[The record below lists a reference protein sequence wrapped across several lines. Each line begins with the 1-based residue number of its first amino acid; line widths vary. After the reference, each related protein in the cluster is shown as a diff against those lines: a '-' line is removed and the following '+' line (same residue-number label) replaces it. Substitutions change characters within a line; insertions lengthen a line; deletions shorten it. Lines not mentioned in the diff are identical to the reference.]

1 MAIFEFKAGVSA
13 EVKDQAVL
21 EAALGNFE
29 KLNKILGKGGQRI
42 PYDVKINV
50 SGVAEVKKGAE
61 VTEQLTAQQRNA
73 KTAIQAMT
81 RAQEGSL
88 TSLRQTVNSLK
99 QQRDQLAST
108 SAAWAGYNTQVK
120 AAQTAL
126 SQAQG
131 VQAGSLVD
139 LRNQREELKKLRDA
153 TARFP
158 SGPGGGDG
166 GQSWNDLNYQI
177 RQIDGQINK
186 VTPGFSS
193 FFSTLSRIATVQAGF
208 IALTSA
214 LSAIGGVVNS
224 YVSRT
229 KQLEAFGLALKNVGL
244 TQAETSAAF
253 KEATAIATRLGAP
266 VQQVEKSYQRM
277 VPALRAVG
285 ADSKKTSKFIE
296 SITARTQTLGL
307 STEESGRLFEA
318 FAQVLSKGKLQAE
331 ELNQQISELDG
342 AFRTQLADAL
352 GVSVEALTKLVEA
365 GKITAPV
372 FVEAVTKMSNGVEEL
387 QKRIKNGTATI
398 QQLQNQIANISV
410 ATLSQIGGAI
420 EPGIKSFLKLSNT
433 VAAFF
438 LEFSKTEVFK
448 TLVIIFNQSAKGV
461 EVFVSALLKVL
472 DVVLKIL
479 QPIATAVNVLLGFGD
494 AFGGVIGLAIIFG
507 STLLLIKGAVA
518 GLAVLT
524 TATTALRAFGA
535 AMAAAGGA
543 QNKLVGTGTV
553 GALGGVR
560 QGAENARAAIVGMGR
575 GLANSAA
582 SFVGFNSAV
591 TSAGQGVSAAS
602 AAVSKAPSTF
612 RAFSQAATQ
621 TTAAAA
627 NLGNTAGQTSV
638 RYAQFRAE
646 VLKLNPV
653 LRTAGLACLGAG
665 QGINALGA
673 AAGTVGGQIKQGI
686 GSALVGLVNPVTVLI
701 VLFGI
706 LSQLFTANAKGADRI
721 KQAYAGVLA
730 PLNEEFDRAAA
741 SQKKAAQGSEA
752 LAQSVKKTIP
762 AVKKSADT
770 AGASAFA
777 WGALTV
783 GLVVL
788 TGVLAGAA
796 VASGGL
802 ATPLVAA
809 SGSATAAA
817 AAMAGFGGAI
827 VITTGHLVAAGI
839 VAAGLGGVFLTV
851 AEASKQLE
859 KQGVSQALVK
869 NYQDVRGAVE
879 KVSKQIGDLGGKVGQ
894 VDFSKFAE
902 GSKNLGELGLKYR
915 AAAKTIRE
923 KIEADKE
930 LLKTENAA
938 KDRNQANIDAL
949 KAQIAANQ
957 VVLGQMEASAEAVS
971 NETATRIAFG
981 RAVDA
986 ATVSVEDLNK
996 AEKISNEIIDISA
1009 IKARTDALQK
1019 YGKLQSD
1026 QARLGAANLAIETA
1040 ASGQRLALAQTQ
1052 LKLLDLKKAKVGSLD
1067 LEEQASARALTN
1079 TVLTETEKQAQAQN
1093 QLGQAITEAFAQGIA
1108 KVRELAGIYGQVT
1121 QGLKTGFDGLTNGLN
1136 SGIQASLGLI
1146 NSVIEVE
1153 TAGMAENSAAKKA
1166 MIMEGLRAQAQAN
1179 ELEREIGQF
1188 KLDVQ
1193 NRIAQNEA
1201 RIAQIRLEAEAQ
1213 IAEKRGQTGIAN
1225 AYREAAGAQDQII
1238 SGLQKQYEI
1247 ESRVLD
1253 INKQQKDQA
1262 LISRGIQLEGGR
1274 LSANTVAEQIGVQ
1287 RVSLGEAKAGL
1298 SQLVY
1303 ESKQLVTSLGKGATA
1318 ASDMQVEIEE
1328 TQTGQGER
1336 EAQAV
1341 AKAYKDAAD
1350 NVKNLSEEMSKTGV
1364 SVDAFLKGMLG
1375 VKDVSAGIAKDIR
1388 ETAAILGTGRA
1399 GGAPARATGGPVT
1412 AGQQY
1417 FVNDGGGREAFLS
1430 RTGKFSML
1438 PAGRNLNW
1446 TAPSSGSII
1455 PANYIDQYRKNSF
1468 ISDLMGRNKGDVA
1481 VSSIKSNNA
1490 SASVDS
1496 GNLAQRVASAMSSSG
1511 TTQRITNNVTIQSQE
1526 PVTDASKIMT
1536 NVARMRLRSAGRI

>member
-13 EVKDQAVL
+13 EVQDQAVF
-21 EAALGNFE
+21 EAALGNFQ
-29 KLNKILGKGGQRI
+29 KLNKVLGKGGQRI
-42 PYDVKINV
+42 PYDVDINV
-50 SGVAEVKKGAE
+50 NNLPELKRGVE
-61 VTEQLTAQQRNA
+61 VTEQLTAQQKNA

-99 QQRDQLAST
+99 QQRDQLNST
-108 SAAWAGYNTQVK
+108 NAAWAGYNTQVK
-120 AAQTAL
+120 AAQAAL

-342 AFRTQLADAL
+342 AFRTQLADAI
-352 GVSVEALTKLVEA
+352 GVNVEELTKLVEA

-461 EVFVSALLKVL
+461 EIFVSALLKVL

-479 QPIATAVNVLLGFGD
+479 QPVATVINTLLGFGD

-535 AMAAAGGA
+535 AMAVAGGA
-543 QNKLVGTGTV
+543 QSKLVGAGTV
-553 GALGGVR
+553 GALGGLR
-560 QGAENARAAIVGMGR
+560 QGAESARAAIVGMGR
-575 GLANSAA
+575 GLATSAA

-602 AAVSKAPSTF
+602 AAASKAPSTF

-621 TTAAAA
+621 TTAATA
-627 NLGNTAGQTSV
+627 NLGNTAGQTST

-646 VLKLNPV
+646 VQRLNPT
-653 LRTAGLACLGAG
+653 LNLGGQAAAGAA
-665 QGINALGA
+665 QGIGTLGPAAGA
-673 AAGTVGGQIKQGI
+673 AAGSIRGNLTNALKSIISPAMVVIVAI
-686 GSALVGLVNPVTVLI
+686 GLI
-701 VLFGI
+701 INAFG
-706 LSQLFTANAKGADRI
+706 AMERGAAPIR
-721 KQAYAGVLA
+721 QAYASALA
-730 PLNEEFDRAAA
+730 PLDGDLTKITSSA
-741 SQKKAAQGSEA
+741 KAATDQAKKQSVSYDEA
-752 LAQSVKKTIP
+752 AGAVAKNAQSTKNL
-762 AVKKSADT
+762 
-770 AGASAFA
+770 GN
-777 WGALTV
+777 GALFLSVALGVATV
-783 GLVVL
+783 
-788 TGVLAGAA
+788 AA
-796 VASGGL
+796 IALSGGL
-802 ATPLVAA
+802 VL
-809 SGSATAAA
+809 
-817 AAMAGFGGAI
+817 
-827 VITTGHLVAAGI
+827 I
-839 VAAGLGGVFLTV
+839 VAAGVAAGAAAVAAGKELEKAGGDLQLLESAKKFDAAIGTISARVKGLGG
-851 AEASKQLE
+851 A
-859 KQGVSQALVK
+859 
-869 NYQDVRGAVE
+869 
-879 KVSKQIGDLGGKVGQ
+879 IGQ
-894 VDFSKFAE
+894 VDFSGFKA
-902 GSKNLGELGLKYR
+902 GSANLSALANAYGVSTKRLQ
-915 AAAKTIRE
+915 E

-930 LLKTENAA
+930 LIKTESA
-938 KDRNQANIDAL
+938 KPKPDQANIAFL
-949 KAQIAANQ
+949 NAEIAKNQVRLKIAEESLAAAKAQIAAN
-957 VVLGQMEASAEAVS
+957 
-971 NETATRIAFG
+971 IAFG
-981 RAVDA
+981 KSVDA
-986 ATVSVEDLNK
+986 TTVSVEDLN
-996 AEKISNEIIDISA
+996 AAQKISNEIIELSA

-1026 QARLGAANLAIETA
+1026 QSRLEVANLAIETA
-1040 ASGQRLALAQTQ
+1040 ASGQRLAAAQGQ
-1052 LKLLDLKKAKVGSLD
+1052 LNLLDQKKAKNKTLTV
-1067 LEEQASARALTN
+1067 EEQASARALTN
-1079 TVLTETEKQAQAQN
+1079 TVLTETQKQVEAQN
-1093 QLGQAITEAFAQGIA
+1093 QLGKAITEAFAQGVA

-1121 QGLKTGFDGLTNGLN
+1121 QGLKAGFDGLAGSLN

-1146 NSVIEVE
+1146 NSVIDIEA
-1153 TAGMAENSAAKKA
+1153 AGLAENSTARKNL
-1166 MIMEGLRAQAQAN
+1166 MMEGLISQAQGN
-1179 ELEREIGQF
+1179 ELERQIGQF

-1201 RIAQIRLEAEAQ
+1201 KIAQLRLEAEAK
-1213 IAEKRGQTGIAN
+1213 IAEARGQTDVAS
-1225 AYREAAGAQDQII
+1225 AYREAAAAQGQIMG
-1238 SGLQKQYEI
+1238 GLQKQYEI
-1247 ESRVLD
+1247 ESKVLD

-1262 LISRGIQLEGGR
+1262 LISQGMKLQGEN
-1274 LSANTVAEQIGVQ
+1274 ANANAVAQGLGVQ
-1287 RVSLGEAKAGL
+1287 RVSLAEAKEGL
-1298 SQLVY
+1298 KSLVSN
-1303 ESKQLVTSLGKGATA
+1303 SKQFMTEMGKSAGA
-1318 ASDMQVEIEE
+1318 ASDIQSKIEE
-1328 TQTGQGER
+1328 TQLGEGER
-1336 EAQAV
+1336 EATAV
-1341 AKAYKDAAD
+1341 ANAYKEAAKS
-1350 NVKNLSEEMSKTGV
+1350 VKNLGEEMKITGQSVGTFVEELNKAEKT
-1364 SVDAFLKGMLG
+1364 SDNIAKNM
-1375 VKDVSAGIAKDIR
+1375 KEVSAL
-1388 ETAAILGTGRA
+1388 LGA
-1399 GGAPARATGGPVT
+1399 SPGGAPARATGGPVT

-1455 PANYIDQYRKNSF
+1455 PANYIDQYRKNSL

>member
-1 MAIFEFKAGVSA
+1 VAIFEFKAGVSA

-29 KLNKILGKGGQRI
+29 KLNKVLGKGGQRI
-42 PYDVKINV
+42 PYDIKINV
-50 SGVAEVKKGAE
+50 DGVAEIKRGAE
-61 VTEQLTAQQRNA
+61 ATGTLTAQQRNA

-88 TSLRQTVNSLK
+88 TSLRQSVNALK

-108 SAAWAGYNTQVK
+108 NSAWASYNTQVK
-120 AAQTAL
+120 AAQAAL

-131 VQAGSLVD
+131 VQAGSLAD

-158 SGPGGGDG
+158 SGPGGGNG

-177 RQIDGQINK
+177 KQIDGQINK

-214 LSAIGGVVNS
+214 LSAIGGIVNS

-229 KQLEAFGLALKNVGL
+229 KQIEAFGLALKNVGL

-342 AFRTQLADAL
+342 AFRTQLADAI
-352 GVSVEALTKLVEA
+352 GVNVEALTKLVEA
-365 GKITAPV
+365 GKITAPI
-372 FVEAVTKMSNGVEEL
+372 FVEAVIKMSNGVEEL
-387 QKRIKNGTATI
+387 QRRIENGTATI

-410 ATLSQIGGAI
+410 ATLSQIGAAI

-438 LEFSKTEVFK
+438 LEFSKTDVFK

-479 QPIATAVNVLLGFGD
+479 QPVATVINTLLGFGD

-543 QNKLVGTGTV
+543 QSQLVGAGTAGALGGIRQAASTTSAAIAGLAKNVVKGAAEFAGFKTTAAGSGQGLTPMFAEIKKFNGALGGIPPATAGASGGITNLGNAATQSSTKASAFLAQVQKLNPGLRIIGPATAGAAQGV
-553 GALGGVR
+553 GALG
-560 QGAENARAAIVGMGR
+560 
-575 GLANSAA
+575 SAA
-582 SFVGFNSAV
+582 ALTGTQIRANLNDSLRSVVSPAMIAIIAIGSLINVLSAFERGAAPIRQSYAGAFAALNEELSRVEAQSKAV
-591 TSAGQGVSAAS
+591 TGNTQKQNVSFKEASAEVTKTAQATKNLGQGTAVAS
-602 AAVSKAPSTF
+602 AALF
-612 RAFSQAATQ
+612 
-621 TTAAAA
+621 
-627 NLGNTAGQTSV
+627 
-638 RYAQFRAE
+638 
-646 VLKLNPV
+646 
-653 LRTAGLACLGAG
+653 
-665 QGINALGA
+665 LGA
-673 AAGTVGGQIKQGI
+673 AALVIFTGGLAG
-686 GSALVGLVNPVTVLI
+686 VVLAAAAA
-701 VLFGI
+701 G
-706 LSQLFTANAKGADRI
+706 
-721 KQAYAGVLA
+721 AGVLA
-730 PLNEEFDRAAA
+730 AANAAKELEKAGGDLQLLKSAKEFDTRL
-741 SQKKAAQGSEA
+741 GT
-752 LAQSVKKTIP
+752 V
-762 AVKKSADT
+762 T
-770 AGASAFA
+770 AR
-777 WGALTV
+777 
-783 GLVVL
+783 
-788 TGVLAGAA
+788 
-796 VASGGL
+796 
-802 ATPLVAA
+802 
-809 SGSATAAA
+809 
-817 AAMAGFGGAI
+817 I
-827 VITTGHLVAAGI
+827 K
-839 VAAGLGGVFLTV
+839 GLGGEL
-851 AEASKQLE
+851 
-859 KQGVSQALVK
+859 
-869 NYQDVRGAVE
+869 
-879 KVSKQIGDLGGKVGQ
+879 GQ
-894 VDFSKFAE
+894 VDFSGFAD
-902 GSKNLGELGLKYR
+902 GSVNLGQLAYAYKASAAGLK
-915 AAAKTIRE
+915 E

-930 LLKTENAA
+930 AIKAENAKKA
-938 KDRNQANIDAL
+938 PNQANIKFLTAEIEKNQQRLAL
-949 KAQIAANQ
+949 AEKSVEAIGAQIAAN
-957 VVLGQMEASAEAVS
+957 
-971 NETATRIAFG
+971 IAFG
-981 RAVDA
+981 KSVDA
-986 ATVSVEDLNK
+986 ATVSVEDLNN
-996 AEKISNEIIDISA
+996 AQKISNEIIDISA

-1019 YGKLQSD
+1019 YGRLQSD
-1026 QARLGAANLAIETA
+1026 QARLEMANLGIETA
-1040 ASGQRLALAQTQ
+1040 ASGQRLSLAQKQ
-1052 LKLLDLKKAKVGSLD
+1052 LNILDQKKAKLGTLTI
-1067 LEEQASARALTN
+1067 EEQAQARSLTN
-1079 TVLTETEKQAQAQN
+1079 IVLTETEKQVQAQN

-1121 QGLKTGFDGLTNGLN
+1121 QGLKTGFDGLAGSLN
-1136 SGIQASLGLI
+1136 SGIQAALGLI
-1146 NSVIEVE
+1146 NSVIDVE
-1153 TAGMAENSAAKKA
+1153 TSGLAENDARRKA
-1166 MIMEGLRAQAQAN
+1166 MVMEGLRAQAQAN

-1193 NRIAQNEA
+1193 NRIAQNEV
-1201 RIAQIRLEAEAQ
+1201 RIAQIRLEAEAR
-1213 IAEKRGQTGIAN
+1213 IADARGQTDVAD
-1225 AYREAAGAQDQII
+1225 AYRGAAGAQNQII

-1247 ESRVLD
+1247 ESKILD
-1253 INKQQKDQA
+1253 INKAQKDQA
-1262 LISRGIQLEGGR
+1262 LISRGMQLEGNR
-1274 LSANTVAEQIGVQ
+1274 LSANTVANQIGVQ
-1287 RVSLGEAKAGL
+1287 RVSLDQAKAALNG
-1298 SQLVY
+1298 LVY
-1303 ESKQLVTSLGKGATA
+1303 ESKQLVNSLGTGAKA
-1318 ASDMQVEIEE
+1318 ASDMQVKIEG
-1328 TQTGQGER
+1328 TQTDRGRQ

-1350 NVKNLSEEMSKTGV
+1350 SVRNLSEEMGKTGI

-1388 ETAAILGTGRA
+1388 ETAAILSTGKA
-1399 GGAPARATGGPVT
+1399 GGTPARATGGPVS

-1455 PANYIDQYRKNSF
+1455 PANFIDQYRKNSS
-1468 ISDLMGRNKGDVA
+1468 INDLIGSNKADIA
-1481 VSSIKSNNA
+1481 VSSSRSNNV

-1496 GNLAQRVASAMSSSG
+1496 GNLAQRVASAMSGSS

-1536 NVARMRLRSAGRI
+1536 NVARMRLRSGGRI

>member
-13 EVKDQAVL
+13 EVRDQAVL

-29 KLNKILGKGGQRI
+29 KLNKVLGKGGQKI

-50 SGVAEVKKGAE
+50 SGIAEVKRGAE
-61 VTEQLTAQQRNA
+61 VTEQLTAQQKNA

-108 SAAWAGYNTQVK
+108 SAAWADYNTRVK
-120 AAQTAL
+120 AAQAAL

-158 SGPGGGDG
+158 SGPGGGNG

-177 RQIDGQINK
+177 KQIDGQINK

-342 AFRTQLADAL
+342 AFRTQLADAI
-352 GVSVEALTKLVEA
+352 GVNVEALTKLVEA
-365 GKITAPV
+365 GKITAPI
-372 FVEAVTKMSNGVEEL
+372 FVEAVIKMSNGVEEL
-387 QKRIKNGTATI
+387 RKRIENGTATV

-410 ATLSQIGGAI
+410 ATLSQIGAAI

-438 LEFSKTEVFK
+438 LEFSKTDVFK

-479 QPIATAVNVLLGFGD
+479 QPIATAINILLGFGD

-507 STLLLIKGAVA
+507 STLLIIKGAVA

-543 QNKLVGTGTV
+543 QNKLVGTGTI
-553 GALGGVR
+553 GALGGIR

-575 GLANSAA
+575 GLANSAT
-582 SFVGFNSAV
+582 SFVGFKTGV
-591 TSAGQGVSAAS
+591 TGAQQGLAPMFTEINRFNGALGKVPPAAGVAS
-602 AAVSKAPSTF
+602 GGIT
-612 RAFSQAATQ
+612 
-621 TTAAAA
+621 
-627 NLGNTAGQTSV
+627 NLGNTAGQTST

-646 VLKLNPV
+646 VLRLNPT
-653 LRTAGLACLGAG
+653 LKLGGQAAVG
-665 QGINALGA
+665 AAQGIGAVGA
-673 AAGTVGGQIKQGI
+673 AAALTGTQIRANLNESLRSVVSPVMIAIVAI
-686 GSALVGLVNPVTVLI
+686 GALINVISAFERGAAPV
-701 VLFGI
+701 
-706 LSQLFTANAKGADRI
+706 R
-721 KQAYAGVLA
+721 QAYAGAFA
-730 PLNEEFDRAAA
+730 PLNEELARVN
-741 SQKKAAQGSEA
+741 
-752 LAQSVKKTIP
+752 AQSN
-762 AVKKSADT
+762 AVTGQTQKQSVSFKE
-770 AGASAFA
+770 ASAA
-777 WGALTV
+777 
-783 GLVVL
+783 VVKTAQATKNL
-788 TGVLAGAA
+788 GQGTA
-796 VASGGL
+796 VASAALFLGAAALVIFTAGL
-802 ATPLVAA
+802 AGVVL
-809 SGSATAAA
+809 AAA
-817 AAMAGFGGAI
+817 AAGAGVLAAANAAKELEKAGGDLQLLKSAKEFDTKLGTVTARI
-827 VITTGHLVAAGI
+827 K
-839 VAAGLGGVFLTV
+839 GLGGEL
-851 AEASKQLE
+851 
-859 KQGVSQALVK
+859 
-869 NYQDVRGAVE
+869 
-879 KVSKQIGDLGGKVGQ
+879 GQ
-894 VDFSKFAE
+894 VDFSGFAD
-902 GSKNLGELGLKYR
+902 GSVNLGQLAYAYKASAAGLK
-915 AAAKTIRE
+915 E

-930 LLKTENAA
+930 AIKAENAKKA
-938 KDRNQANIDAL
+938 PNQANINFLTAEIEKNQQRLAL
-949 KAQIAANQ
+949 AEKSVEAIGAQIAIN
-957 VVLGQMEASAEAVS
+957 
-971 NETATRIAFG
+971 IAFG
-981 RAVDA
+981 KSVDA
-986 ATVSVEDLNK
+986 ATVSVEDLNN
-996 AEKISNEIIDISA
+996 AQKISNEIIDISA

-1019 YGKLQSD
+1019 YGQLQSG
-1026 QARLGAANLAIETA
+1026 QARLEMANLGIETA
-1040 ASGQRLALAQTQ
+1040 ASGQRLSLAQKQ
-1052 LKLLDLKKAKVGSLD
+1052 LNILDQKKAKLGTLTI
-1067 LEEQASARALTN
+1067 EEQAAARALTN

-1121 QGLKTGFDGLTNGLN
+1121 QGLKAGFDGLANGLN

-1153 TAGMAENSAAKKA
+1153 TAGLAENSAFKKA
-1166 MIMEGLRAQAQAN
+1166 MIMEGLRAQAQGN

-1201 RIAQIRLEAEAQ
+1201 KIAQIRLEAEAR
-1213 IAEKRGQTGIAN
+1213 IAEKRGETGIAN
-1225 AYREAAGAQDQII
+1225 AYREAAGAQGQIM
-1238 SGLQKQYEI
+1238 SGLQQQYEI
-1247 ESRVLD
+1247 ESRILN

-1274 LSANTVAEQIGVQ
+1274 LSADTVAQQVGVQ
-1287 RVSLGEAKAGL
+1287 RVSLGQARAGL
-1298 SQLVY
+1298 SDLIY
-1303 ESKQLVTSLGKGATA
+1303 KSKELTNSMAKGAIA
-1318 ASDMQVEIEE
+1318 ASDMQVEIEG
-1328 TQTGQGER
+1328 TQTGEAER

-1375 VKDVSAGIAKDIR
+1375 VKDVSAGIAEDIR
-1388 ETAAILGTGRA
+1388 ETAAILSTGKA
-1399 GGAPARATGGPVT
+1399 GGTPARATGGPVS

-1430 RTGKFSML
+1430 NAGKFSML

-1455 PANYIDQYRKNSF
+1455 PANYIDQYRRNSL

-1481 VSSIKSNNA
+1481 VSNTKGNNA

-1536 NVARMRLRSAGRI
+1536 NVARMRLRGAGRI

>member
-50 SGVAEVKKGAE
+50 SGVAEVKRGAE

-99 QQRDQLAST
+99 QQRDQLNST
-108 SAAWAGYNTQVK
+108 NAAWASYNTQVK
-120 AAQTAL
+120 AAQAAL

-229 KQLEAFGLALKNVGL
+229 KQIEAFGLALKNVGL
-244 TQAETSAAF
+244 TQAETSGAF

-266 VQQVEKSYQRM
+266 IQQVEKSYQRM

-342 AFRTQLADAL
+342 AFRTQLADAI
-352 GVSVEALTKLVEA
+352 GVNVEALTKLVEA

-372 FVEAVTKMSNGVEEL
+372 FVEAVIKMSNGVEEL

-410 ATLSQIGGAI
+410 ATLSQIGAAI

-479 QPIATAVNVLLGFGD
+479 QPVATVINILLGFGD

-535 AMAAAGGA
+535 AMASAGGA
-543 QNKLVGTGTV
+543 QNKLVGAGTV
-553 GALGGVR
+553 GALGGIRQAAATTSASIVGLTKHVG
-560 QGAENARAAIVGMGR
+560 QGA
-575 GLANSAA
+575 L
-582 SFVGFNSAV
+582 SFAGFKTGAV
-591 TSAGQGVSAAS
+591 AAGQGLTPMYAAINKFNGALGGVPPAAAGAAGGITGIGNATNQSSASSAAFLAQVQRLNPGLRLTGP
-602 AAVSKAPSTF
+602 AAAG
-612 RAFSQAATQ
+612 AAQ
-621 TTAAAA
+621 GIGALGTAAA
-627 NLGNTAGQTSV
+627 LTGVQI
-638 RYAQFRAE
+638 RAS
-646 VLKLNPV
+646 LNESLRAVVSPV
-653 LRTAGLACLGAG
+653 MIAIVAIGALV
-665 QGINALGA
+665 NVLGA
-673 AAGTVGGQIKQGI
+673 AERGA
-686 GSALVGLVNPVTVLI
+686 APV
-701 VLFGI
+701 
-706 LSQLFTANAKGADRI
+706 R
-721 KQAYAGVLA
+721 QAYTGAFA
-730 PLNEEFDRAAA
+730 PLNEELSRV
-741 SQKKAAQGSEA
+741 K
-752 LAQSVKKTIP
+752 AQSN
-762 AVKKSADT
+762 AVTGQTRKQSVSFKE
-770 AGASAFA
+770 ASAA
-777 WGALTV
+777 VAKTAQVTKNLGQ
-783 GLVVL
+783 
-788 TGVLAGAA
+788 GAA
-796 VASGGL
+796 VAS
-802 ATPLVAA
+802 AA
-809 SGSATAAA
+809 LFLGAAA
-817 AAMAGFGGAI
+817 L
-827 VITTGHLVAAGI
+827 VIFT
-839 VAAGLGGVFLTV
+839 AGLGGVVLAAAAAGAGV
-851 AEASKQLE
+851 LAAANAAKDLE
-859 KQGVSQALVK
+859 KAG
-869 NYQDVRGAVE
+869 
-879 KVSKQIGDLGGKVGQ
+879 GDLQLLKSAKEFDTRLGTVTARIKGLSGELGQ
-894 VDFSKFAE
+894 VDFSGFAD
-902 GSKNLGELGLKYR
+902 GSVNLGQLAYAYRASAAGLK
-915 AAAKTIRE
+915 E

-930 LLKTENAA
+930 AIKAENAKKA
-938 KDRNQANIDAL
+938 PNQANINFLTAEIEKNQQRLAL
-949 KAQIAANQ
+949 AEKSVEAIGAQIATN
-957 VVLGQMEASAEAVS
+957 
-971 NETATRIAFG
+971 IAFG
-981 RAVDA
+981 KSVDA
-986 ATVSVEDLNK
+986 ATVSVEDLNN
-996 AEKISNEIIDISA
+996 AQKISNEIIDISA

-1019 YGKLQSD
+1019 YGQLQSD
-1026 QARLGAANLAIETA
+1026 QARLEIANLGIETA
-1040 ASGQRLALAQTQ
+1040 ASSQRLSLAQKQ
-1052 LKLLDLKKAKVGSLD
+1052 LNILDQRKEKLGSLSI
-1067 LEEQASARALTN
+1067 EEQAAARNLTN
-1079 TVLTETEKQAQAQN
+1079 TVLTETQKQVEAQN
-1093 QLGQAITEAFAQGIA
+1093 QLGKAITEAFAQGVA
-1108 KVRELAGIYGQVT
+1108 KARELGDVYGRVT
-1121 QGLKTGFDGLTNGLN
+1121 QALKTGFDGLVGGL
-1136 SGIQASLGLI
+1136 SAGIQSSIGLI

-1153 TAGMAENSAAKKA
+1153 SSGLEQNSALRQALV
-1166 MIMEGLRAQAQAN
+1166 MEGLRAQVQAN
-1179 ELEREIGQF
+1179 QLEYEIAQF
-1188 KLDVQ
+1188 KLGVQ

-1201 RIAQIRLEAEAQ
+1201 KIAQLRLEAEAQ
-1213 IAEKRGQTGIAN
+1213 IAEARGQTGVA
-1225 AYREAAGAQDQII
+1225 AAMREAAGVQNQVI
-1238 SGLQKQYEI
+1238 SGLQKQFEL
-1247 ESRVLD
+1247 ESKVLD
-1253 INKQQKDQA
+1253 INKDQQNQA
-1262 LISRGIQLEGGR
+1262 LISKGIQELGNKVNAQAI
-1274 LSANTVAEQIGVQ
+1274 ANYLGVQ
-1287 RVSLGEAKAGL
+1287 KISFDEAKSSLQGL
-1298 SQLVY
+1298 IA
-1303 ESKQLVTSLGKGATA
+1303 ESKTLATDLGAGATA
-1318 ASDMQVEIEE
+1318 ASDMQVQIEG
-1328 TQTGQGER
+1328 TQSSSGR
-1336 EAQAV
+1336 IEAEAV
-1341 AKAYKDAAD
+1341 SRAYEQSVDS
-1350 NVKNLSEEMSKTGV
+1350 VRNLSKEMAATGV
-1364 SVDAFLKGMLG
+1364 SVDAFLKSMLG
-1375 VKDVSAGIAKDIR
+1375 AKDASAGIAKDIR
-1388 ETAAILGTGRA
+1388 ETSAILSGSKV
-1399 GGAPARATGGPVT
+1399 GGSPARATGGPVS

-1455 PANYIDQYRKNSF
+1455 PANYIDQYRKNSL
-1468 ISDLMGRNKGDVA
+1468 ISDLIGNNKGDIA
-1481 VSSIKSNNA
+1481 VSSTKGNNA

-1526 PVTDASKIMT
+1526 PVTDASRIMT
-1536 NVARMRLRSAGRI
+1536 NVARMRLRSSGRI